1 MHRPIVY
8 TDLLSTQ
15 TYCVHIVGKYVWE
28 KRLVHI
34 IGLKNWHWFLRLQVM
49 WFFGGKNDEAC
60 AYIGHLLRK
69 NYYIAQYIYPS
80 VSSG

>member
-15 TYCVHIVGKYVWE
+15 TYCLQIVGKYVWE

-34 IGLKNWHWFLRLQVM
+34 IGLKTDTDF
-49 WFFGGKNDEAC
+49 
-60 AYIGHLLRK
+60 
-69 NYYIAQYIYPS
+69 
-80 VSSG
+80 

>member
-15 TYCVHIVGKYVWE
+15 TYCLHIVGKYVWE

-34 IGLKNWHWFLRLQVM
+34 IGLKTDTDF
-49 WFFGGKNDEAC
+49 
-60 AYIGHLLRK
+60 
-69 NYYIAQYIYPS
+69 
-80 VSSG
+80 